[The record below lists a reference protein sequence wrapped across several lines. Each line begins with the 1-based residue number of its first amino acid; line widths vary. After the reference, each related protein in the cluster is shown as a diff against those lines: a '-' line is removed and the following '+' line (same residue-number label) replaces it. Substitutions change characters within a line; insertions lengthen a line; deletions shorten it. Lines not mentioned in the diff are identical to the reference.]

1 MLVWKQVEKGFKQ
14 MSLTINGEIK
24 EINAVAHVAGLLAEL
39 GLDPRAVVV
48 ELNEKIVRRDAIE
61 QTPVNDGDRIEILRF
76 VGGG

>member
-1 MLVWKQVEKGFKQ
+1 MEVSGERFRQ

-24 EINAVAHVAGLLAEL
+24 EIKAVSHVADLLAEL